1 MSARDGPPATVTHS
15 VHAAVAVAQGAAEAV
30 RARRT
35 LASNVKE
42 HRDQI
47 HFESVMFNSSRSDNC
62 GGRTLAL
69 TGAVKRP
76 VQRIVRA

>member
-15 VHAAVAVAQGAAEAV
+15 VHADVAVAQGAAEAV

-42 HRDQI
+42 HSDQI
-47 HFESVMFNSSRSDNC
+47 HFEPVMFKLLS
-62 GGRTLAL
+62 
-69 TGAVKRP
+69 KPQWWRP
-76 VQRIVRA
+76 HR